1 VTDGEYT
8 YLHPCRSDERAECYS
23 SMMMNPYGWFSSP
36 EPREDAEAGQF
47 LPYTE
52 TPVWRYSA
60 ESNQRHADPMLFD
73 VTEDYWQ
80 EDDLAG
86 ESTEQERMRDLL
98 VTALDELEAPQQQ
111 YARLGLEG

>member
-1 VTDGEYT
+1 
-8 YLHPCRSDERAECYS
+8 
-23 SMMMNPYGWFSSP
+23 
-36 EPREDAEAGQF
+36 
-47 LPYTE
+47 
-52 TPVWRYSA
+52 
-60 ESNQRHADPMLFD
+60 MLFD